1 MPPVTV
7 TKLSSTDAFY
17 VVDLD
22 GAPSAAGSV
31 RCARKI
37 LVDGAEALAR
47 RLTYAYASLG
57 LQVSGASA
65 GINADGEGRDAA
77 IGAFVTELQPAATE
91 GTLLWSAAK
100 GVGTDELD
108 GLGPQP
114 PANTEALFAAGVVAS
129 VTAARGSLEGAR
141 VAFEDVGHG
150 SAELT
155 AAFESAGAT
164 IVARDAQTLDPD
176 TDADVLGV
184 GSKNGVVDHDNV
196 AAFAGRTI
204 APLAPLAVTTRAL
217 ADGRRADVTILPD
230 FVTTAGSLVRGD
242 TTPDAVA
249 DRIGSI
255 ITDVVGHPDGIV
267 LGACERAETFLLT
280 WRDDL
285 PFGRPI

>member
-31 RCARKI
+31 RCAKKI

-65 GINADGEGRDAA
+65 GINVDGEGRDAA
-77 IGAFVTELQPAATE
+77 IAAFVEELQPAATE
-91 GTLLWSAAK
+91 GTLLWSVAK
-100 GVGTDELD
+100 GVGPGELD

-114 PANTEALFAAGVVAS
+114 PTNTEDLFAAGVVAC
-129 VTAARGSLEGAR
+129 VRATRRSLDGAR
-141 VAFEDVGHG
+141 VALEDVGHG
-150 SAELT
+150 APELA

-164 IVARDAQTLDPD
+164 VVAQGGDALAAE
-176 TDADVLGV
+176 ADVIGV
-184 GSKNGVVDHDNV
+184 GSKNGVIHHENV
-196 AAFAGRTI
+196 TGFAGRVI
-204 APLAPLAVTTRAL
+204 VPLAPLAVTTRAL
-217 ADGRRADVTILPD
+217 ADGRRAEVMILPD

-249 DRIGSI
+249 ERIGSI
-255 ITDVVGHPDGIV
+255 VAEVVDHPDGVV

-280 WRDDL
+280 WRDEL

>member
-1 MPPVTV
+1 MRHVPV

-22 GAPSAAGSV
+22 GAASAAGSV
-31 RCARKI
+31 RCARRI
-37 LVDGAEALAR
+37 LVDGAESLAR

-65 GINADGEGRDAA
+65 GINADGDGRDEA
-77 IGAFVTELQPAATE
+77 IGAFVAELRPAAAD
-91 GTLLWSAAK
+91 GSLLWSAAK
-100 GVGTDELD
+100 GVSPQELD

-129 VTAARGSLEGAR
+129 VTAARGPLDGAT
-141 VAFEDVGHG
+141 VALEDVGHAG
-150 SAELT
+150 PELT
-155 AAFESAGAT
+155 SAFESAGAT
-164 IVARDAQTLDPD
+164 IAAHGADATA
-176 TDADVLGV
+176 TEADVVGG
-184 GSKNGVVDHDNV
+184 GSKNGVVDHENV
-196 AAFAGRTI
+196 GGFAGRPI
-204 APLAPLAVTTRAL
+204 VPLAPLAVTPRAI

-255 ITDVVGHPDGIV
+255 ISEVIGHPDGIV
-267 LGACERAETFLLT
+267 LGACERAEAFLLT
-280 WRDDL
+280 W
-285 PFGRPI
+285 

>member
-1 MPPVTV
+1 MRPVTV

-65 GINADGEGRDAA
+65 GINADGDGRDDAV
-77 IGAFVTELQPAATE
+77 GAFVAELQPAAAD

-100 GVGTDELD
+100 GVSTAELD

-114 PANTEALFAAGVVAS
+114 PANTDALFAAGVVAS
-129 VTAARGSLEGAR
+129 VVAARGSVDGAR
-141 VAFEDVGHG
+141 VALEEIGHG
-150 SAELT
+150 GPELV
-155 AAFESAGAT
+155 AAFEAAGAT
-164 IVARDAQTLDPD
+164 VVAHGADALA
-176 TDADVLGV
+176 TDADILGV
-184 GSKNGVVDHDNV
+184 GSKNGVIDHDNV
-196 AAFAGRTI
+196 AAHAGRTI
-204 APLAPLAVTTRAL
+204 VPLASLAVTTRAL
-217 ADGRRADVTILPD
+217 ADGRRAGVTILPD
-230 FVTTAGSLVRGD
+230 FVVTAGSLVRGD

-249 DRIGSI
+249 ERIGSI
-255 ITDVVGHPDGIV
+255 IAEVVDHPDGIV

-280 WRDDL
+280 WREDL